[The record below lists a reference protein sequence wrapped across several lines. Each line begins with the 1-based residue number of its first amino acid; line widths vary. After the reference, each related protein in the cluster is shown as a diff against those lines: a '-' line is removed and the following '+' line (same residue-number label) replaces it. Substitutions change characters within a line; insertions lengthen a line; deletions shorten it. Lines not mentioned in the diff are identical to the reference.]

1 MRLPTTTYRLQL
13 RNGVDFARAE
23 ALLPYFESLGM
34 SDLYLSP
41 IFRAGGE
48 STHGYDV
55 VDPTAI
61 EEGLGGREGFE
72 RFARSARG
80 RGFGLILDIVP
91 NHTAFST
98 ENPWLRDVLR
108 RGQQSPWAPHFDID
122 WGRGRLILPFLSA
135 PFDQRLEAGALGIDE
150 APDGP
155 VLTDGGLAIPLG
167 PGPLPDPADHEAMR
181 ALHDRQP
188 WQLVEWQLERD
199 LVTHRRFFS
208 ITGLIGMR
216 VEDQAVFDD
225 THRLIFDLVDAGLV
239 TGLRVDHID
248 GLADPAEYM
257 RRLRDRAG
265 DIPIWVEKILTGP
278 ERLPDWPIEGT
289 TGYEVAQ
296 VLARVLSS
304 DPGTTRLREL
314 YSEATGRT
322 DTFKDIL
329 LEAKG
334 EIIRTELAAELHQ
347 LIQLADK
354 AAAERGV
361 MQGPE
366 QLREAVLQYLIH
378 FPQYRTYLTDTPRE
392 EDRSI
397 VAKVISDAAGNVR
410 FDATLLLLEKMLL
423 EPEVTADIVFRTRLE
438 QVTGAVMAKSHED
451 TAAFRHTR
459 YLAANEV
466 GAEPNKPWLSADGF
480 LDWIAARS
488 EAMPLGLTLTSSHDT
503 KRSEDARMR
512 MAAISHDPDAF
523 LSIFEAA
530 GRTPGA
536 VEVDPNLRWYVCQ
549 ALLAIW
555 GEHEA
560 VPDRLAQHVEKA
572 MREAKEDTNWPF
584 PDASAERPAI
594 AWARRFARSW
604 ETDLPEGVRRLL
616 PLAEALSEVQLGL
629 KMTIPGIP
637 DIYQGC
643 EIGNFYLTDPDNRQ
657 PVPFDTIAELSGDSF
672 DARKLAMTRALAELR
687 KARPA
692 LFAEGGFERVEA
704 RPDRIRFRRTHRS
717 EQLEIVASLDPNQ
730 PLADLPRAR
739 IWPPAGADRAWFC
752 ITNGPGG

>member
-13 RNGVDFARAE
+13 RNGVDFARGE
-23 ALLPYFESLGM
+23 ALLPYFEELGI

-41 IFRAGGE
+41 IFRAGSG

-72 RFARSARG
+72 RFARAARE
-80 RGFGLILDIVP
+80 RGMGVILDIVP

-108 RGQQSPWAPHFDID
+108 HGQESPWARHFDID
-122 WGRGRLILPFLSA
+122 WSRGRLILPFLSA
-135 PFDQRLEAGALGIDE
+135 PFDERLEAGAIGLGE

-155 VLTDGGLAIPLG
+155 VLTEGGLEIPLA
-167 PGPLPDPADHEAMR
+167 PGPLPDPADQEAMR
-181 ALHDRQP
+181 ALHDRQA

-216 VEDQAVFDD
+216 VEEQAVFED
-225 THRLIFDLVDAGLV
+225 THRLIFDLVDEGLV
-239 TGLRVDHID
+239 TALRVDHID
-248 GLADPAEYM
+248 GLADPAEYL
-257 RRLRDRAG
+257 RRLRDRVG
-265 DIPIWVEKILTGP
+265 DMPIWVEKILTGP

-296 VLARVLSS
+296 ALARVLSS

-329 LEAKG
+329 HEAKG

-347 LIQLADK
+347 LIQLADR
-354 AAAERGV
+354 AATERGV

-378 FPQYRTYLTDTPRE
+378 FPQYRTYITDQPRE
-392 EDRSI
+392 EDRRI
-397 VAKVISDAAGNVR
+397 VCKVIEDAAAAVR
-410 FDATLLLLEKMLL
+410 FDATLRFLEKVLL
-423 EPEVTADIVFRTRLE
+423 EPEVPADTVFRTRLE

-466 GAEPNKPWLSADGF
+466 GAEPNKPWLSPEGF
-480 LDWIAARS
+480 LDWITLRG
-488 EAMPLGLTLTSSHDT
+488 ETMPAGLSLTSSHDT

-512 MAAISHDPDAF
+512 IAAISHDPDAF

-555 GEHEA
+555 GEHGA

-594 AWARRFARSW
+594 AWARRLARSW
-604 ETDLPEGVRRLL
+604 ETDLPDGVRQLMAL
-616 PLAEALSEVQLGL
+616 SEALAEVQLGL

-643 EIGNFYLTDPDNRQ
+643 EIGNFYLTDPDNRL
-657 PVPFDTIAELSGDSF
+657 PVPFDRIAELSGEEF
-672 DARKLAMTRALAELR
+672 DARKLAMTRALATLR
-687 KARPA
+687 KERPA
-692 LFAEGGFERVEA
+692 IFAEGRVEVVEA
-704 RPDRIRFRRTHRS
+704 RPDLIRFRRESGS
-717 EQLEIVASLDPNQ
+717 ESLEVAASLDPNQ
-730 PLADLPRAR
+730 PLAELPDSR
-739 IWPPAGADRAWFC
+739 IWPPESFGRAWFC
-752 ITNGPGG
+752 LSDGSAR